1 MKYCKPKSKSI
12 LSLDVGIKR
21 IGLAYCD
28 SLFIT
33 VNILPA
39 VKRERNNDELNT
51 IKNHIKKHNLTG
63 FIVGLPLDDAGNMT
77 SQAIDCKTYGE
88 FLFNELKL
96 PFSFVNEH
104 SSTWESTNRF
114 GVKKDKS
121 GLIDSLSAK
130 VILEQWIQEG
140 PELKELVGNKPI
152 CLLYTSDAADE

>member
-12 LSLDVGIKR
+12 LSLDVGLKR

-39 VKRERNNDELNT
+39 LKRERNSYEIII
-51 IKNHIKKHNLTG
+51 IKEHIKKLNLTG
-63 FIVGLPLDDAGNMT
+63 FIVGLPLDESGGMT
-77 SQAIDCKTYGE
+77 SQALDCKTYGE

-130 VILEQWIQEG
+130 IILEQWIQEG
-140 PELKELVGNKPI
+140 PELNELVGNKQI
-152 CLLYTSDAADE
+152 

>member
-12 LSLDVGIKR
+12 LSLDVGTKR

-39 VKRERNNDELNT
+39 VKREKNNNELIT
-51 IKNHIKKHNLTG
+51 IKNHIQNHNLTG
-63 FIVGLPLDDAGNMT
+63 FIVGLPLDDRGKMT
-77 SQAIDCKTYGE
+77 SQAFDCETYGE

-114 GVKKDKS
+114 GIKKDKS

-152 CLLYTSDAADE
+152 

>member
-12 LSLDVGIKR
+12 LSLDVGLKR

-39 VKRERNNDELNT
+39 LKRERNNNEIII
-51 IKNHIKKHNLTG
+51 IKEHIKKLNLTG
-63 FIVGLPLDDAGNMT
+63 FIVGLPLDDAGRMT
-77 SQAIDCKTYGE
+77 SQALDCKNYGE

-96 PFSFVNEH
+96 LFSFVNEH

-130 VILEQWIQEG
+130 IILEQWIQEG
-140 PELKELVGNKPI
+140 PELKELVGNKQI
-152 CLLYTSDAADE
+152 

>member
-1 MKYCKPKSKSI
+1 MKYYKPKAKSI
-12 LSLDVGIKR
+12 LSLDVGTKR

-39 VKRERNNDELNT
+39 IKRERNNDELIT
-51 IKNHIKKHNLTG
+51 IKNLIKKHNLTG

-104 SSTWESTNRF
+104 SSTWESKNRF

-152 CLLYTSDAADE
+152 

>member
-12 LSLDVGIKR
+12 LSLDVGTKR

-39 VKRERNNDELNT
+39 VKRERNNNELIT
-51 IKNHIKKHNLTG
+51 IKNHIKKLNLTG
-63 FIVGLPLDDAGNMT
+63 FIVGLPLDEAGNMT
-77 SQAIDCKTYGE
+77 TQALDCKTYGE
-88 FLFNELKL
+88 FLFSELRL

-140 PELKELVGNKPI
+140 PELEKLVGNKQI
-152 CLLYTSDAADE
+152 

>member
-12 LSLDVGIKR
+12 LSLDVGTKR

-39 VKRERNNDELNT
+39 VTREKNNKEIKT
-51 IKNHIKKHNLTG
+51 IKNHIQNLNLTG
-63 FIVGLPLDDAGNMT
+63 FIVGLPLDDEGKMT
-77 SQAIDCKTYGE
+77 TQAYDCETYGKL
-88 FLFNELKL
+88 LFNELQL
-96 PFSFVNEH
+96 PFCFVNEH

-114 GVKKDKS
+114 GIKKDKS
-121 GLIDSLSAK
+121 GIIDSLSAK

-140 PELKELVGNKPI
+140 PELKKISG
-152 CLLYTSDAADE
+152 

>member
-12 LSLDVGIKR
+12 LSLDVGTKR

-39 VKRERNNDELNT
+39 VKREKNNNELKI
-51 IKNHIKKHNLTG
+51 IKNHIQNHNLTG
-63 FIVGLPLDDAGNMT
+63 FIVGLPFDDSGKMT
-77 SQAIDCKTYGE
+77 SQAFDCETYGE

-114 GVKKDKS
+114 GIKKDKS

-130 VILEQWIQEG
+130 VILEQWIKEG
-140 PELKELVGNKPI
+140 PELKELVGKKPI
-152 CLLYTSDAADE
+152 

>member
-12 LSLDVGIKR
+12 LSLDVGLKR

-39 VKRERNNDELNT
+39 LNRERNNNEIII
-51 IKNHIKKHNLTG
+51 IKEHIKKLNLTG
-63 FIVGLPLDDAGNMT
+63 FIVGLPLDEAGGMT
-77 SQAIDCKTYGE
+77 FQALDCKTYGE

-130 VILEQWIQEG
+130 IILEQWIQEG
-140 PELKELVGNKPI
+140 PELKELVGNKQI
-152 CLLYTSDAADE
+152 

>member
-1 MKYCKPKSKSI
+1 MNYIKPKSKSI
-12 LSLDVGIKR
+12 LSLDVGTKR

-39 VKRERNNDELNT
+39 VNREKNNSELKA
-51 IKNHIKKHNLTG
+51 IKSHIKKLHLTG
-63 FIVGLPLDDAGNMT
+63 FIVGLPLDDEGKMT
-77 SQAIDCKTYGE
+77 TQAFDCKTYGE

-114 GVKKDKS
+114 GIKKDKS

-130 VILEQWIQEG
+130 IILEQWIQEG
-140 PELKELVGNKPI
+140 PELKELVGNKQI
-152 CLLYTSDAADE
+152 

>member
-12 LSLDVGIKR
+12 LSLDVGTKR

-28 SLFIT
+28 SLCIT

-39 VKRERNNDELNT
+39 VKREQNKHELKT
-51 IKNHIKKHNLTG
+51 IKKHINKLNLTG
-63 FIVGLPLDDAGNMT
+63 FIVGLPLDDRGKMT
-77 SQAIDCKTYGE
+77 SQAFDCETYGE
-88 FLFNELKL
+88 YLFNELKL

-114 GVKKDKS
+114 GIKKDKS
-121 GLIDSLSAK
+121 GLLDSLSAK

-140 PELKELVGNKPI
+140 PELKELVGNKHI
-152 CLLYTSDAADE
+152 

>member
-1 MKYCKPKSKSI
+1 MKYCKPKSRSI
-12 LSLDVGIKR
+12 LSLDVGTKR

-39 VKRERNNDELNT
+39 VKREKNYSEINT
-51 IKNHIKKHNLTG
+51 IKQHIQKLNLTG
-63 FIVGLPLDDAGNMT
+63 FIVGLPLDEDGNMT
-77 SQAIDCKTYGE
+77 TQAFDCQTYGE

-96 PFSFVNEH
+96 PFCFVNEH

-114 GVKKDKS
+114 GIKKDKS
-121 GLIDSLSAK
+121 GLIDSLSAR

-140 PELKELVGNKPI
+140 PELKELVGNKQI
-152 CLLYTSDAADE
+152 

>member
-1 MKYCKPKSKSI
+1 VKYCKPKSKSI
-12 LSLDVGIKR
+12 LSLDVGLKR

-39 VKRERNNDELNT
+39 LKRERNNNEIII
-51 IKNHIKKHNLTG
+51 IKEHIKKLNLTG
-63 FIVGLPLDDAGNMT
+63 FIVGLPLDDEGEMT
-77 SQAIDCKTYGE
+77 PQAFDCKTYGE

-104 SSTWESTNRF
+104 SSTWESINRF

-130 VILEQWIQEG
+130 IILEQWIQEG
-140 PELKELVGNKPI
+140 PELKELVGNKQI
-152 CLLYTSDAADE
+152 

>member
-1 MKYCKPKSKSI
+1 MKYRKPKNKSI
-12 LSLDVGIKR
+12 LSLDVGSKR

-39 VKRERNNDELNT
+39 VIREKNNNELKT
-51 IKNHIKKHNLTG
+51 IKNHIKKLNLTG
-63 FIVGLPLDDAGNMT
+63 FIVGLPLNDEGEMT
-77 SQAIDCKTYGE
+77 SQAFDCESYGE

-104 SSTWESTNRF
+104 SSTWESINRF
-114 GVKKDKS
+114 AVKKDKS

-130 VILEQWIQEG
+130 IILEQWIKEG
-140 PELKELVGNKPI
+140 PELREIVGNKQI
-152 CLLYTSDAADE
+152 

>member
-1 MKYCKPKSKSI
+1 MKYCRPKSKSI

-39 VKRERNNDELNT
+39 VKREKNNSELKT
-51 IKNHIKKHNLTG
+51 IKDHIKKHNLTG
-63 FIVGLPLDDAGNMT
+63 FIVGLPLDDKGEMT
-77 SQAIDCKTYGE
+77 SQAFDCKNYGE

-96 PFSFVNEH
+96 PCSFVNEH
-104 SSTWESTNRF
+104 SSTWESTNRY

-121 GLIDSLSAK
+121 GFIDSLSAK
-130 VILEQWIQEG
+130 VILEQWIKEG
-140 PELKELVGNKPI
+140 PELKELVGNKQI
-152 CLLYTSDAADE
+152 

>member
-1 MKYCKPKSKSI
+1 VKYCKPKSKSI
-12 LSLDVGIKR
+12 LSLDVGLKR

-39 VKRERNNDELNT
+39 LKRERNNNEIII
-51 IKNHIKKHNLTG
+51 IKEHIKKLNLTG
-63 FIVGLPLDDAGNMT
+63 FIVGLPLDEAGGMT
-77 SQAIDCKTYGE
+77 FQALDCKTYGE

-130 VILEQWIQEG
+130 IILEQWIQEG
-140 PELKELVGNKPI
+140 PELKELVGNKQI
-152 CLLYTSDAADE
+152 

>member
-12 LSLDVGIKR
+12 LSLDVGTKR

-28 SLFIT
+28 SLCIT

-39 VKRERNNDELNT
+39 VKREQNNHELKT
-51 IKNHIKKHNLTG
+51 IKKHINKLNLTG
-63 FIVGLPLDDAGNMT
+63 FIVGLPLDDRGKMT
-77 SQAIDCKTYGE
+77 SQAFDCETYGE
-88 FLFNELKL
+88 YLFNELKL

-114 GVKKDKS
+114 GIKKDKS

-140 PELKELVGNKPI
+140 PELKEIVGNKHI
-152 CLLYTSDAADE
+152 

>member
-1 MKYCKPKSKSI
+1 MKYCKPKSKSV
-12 LSLDVGIKR
+12 LSLDVGLKR

-39 VKRERNNDELNT
+39 LKRERNNNEIII
-51 IKNHIKKHNLTG
+51 IKEHIKKLNLTG
-63 FIVGLPLDDAGNMT
+63 FIVGLPLDEAGGMT
-77 SQAIDCKTYGE
+77 FQALDCKTYGE

-130 VILEQWIQEG
+130 IILEQWIQEG
-140 PELKELVGNKPI
+140 PELKELVGNKQI
-152 CLLYTSDAADE
+152 

>member
-1 MKYCKPKSKSI
+1 MKYCKPKSRSI
-12 LSLDVGIKR
+12 LSLDVGTKR

-39 VKRERNNDELNT
+39 LKREKNYSEINT
-51 IKNHIKKHNLTG
+51 IKQHIQKLNLTG
-63 FIVGLPLDDAGNMT
+63 FIVGLPLDEDGNMT
-77 SQAIDCKTYGE
+77 TQAFDCQTYGE

-96 PFSFVNEH
+96 PFCFVNEH

-114 GVKKDKS
+114 GIKKDKS
-121 GLIDSLSAK
+121 GLIDSLSAR

-140 PELKELVGNKPI
+140 PELKELVGNKQI
-152 CLLYTSDAADE
+152 

>member
-1 MKYCKPKSKSI
+1 MNYCKPKSKSI
-12 LSLDVGIKR
+12 LSLDVGLKR

-39 VKRERNNDELNT
+39 LKRERNNNEIII
-51 IKNHIKKHNLTG
+51 IKEHIKKLNLTG
-63 FIVGLPLDDAGNMT
+63 FIVGLPLDESGGMT
-77 SQAIDCKTYGE
+77 SQALDCKTYGE

-130 VILEQWIQEG
+130 IILEQWIQEG
-140 PELKELVGNKPI
+140 PELKELVGNKQI
-152 CLLYTSDAADE
+152 

>member
-12 LSLDVGIKR
+12 LSLDVGLKR

-39 VKRERNNDELNT
+39 LKRERNNNEIVI
-51 IKNHIKKHNLTG
+51 IKEHIKKLNLTG
-63 FIVGLPLDDAGNMT
+63 FIVGLPLDDSGGMT
-77 SQAIDCKTYGE
+77 SQALDCKTYGE

-152 CLLYTSDAADE
+152 